1 MNESR
6 VAHDRAMDL
15 AFLADRSKAAGNP
28 DEAGRLYAQ
37 ALESELTALRALQ
50 DPSPVTFAVMHR
62 SAAWLALECEEIRLA
77 EELASTG
84 LAGDPPPKIADE
96 LRAVWEQTTANTE

>member
-6 VAHDRAMDL
+6 ATHDRAMDL
-15 AFLADRSKAAGNP
+15 AFLADRSKAAG
-28 DEAGRLYAQ
+28 DLHEAGRLYAQ

-50 DPSPVTFAVMHR
+50 DPSPLTFAVMHR
-62 SAAWLALECEEIRLA
+62 SAAWLALECGEIRLA
-77 EELASTG
+77 EQLASTG

-96 LRAVWEQTTANTE
+96 LREVWEQANTG